1 MTKYAIINVKSID
14 GSIFYVKGGEERVYN
29 ILLLEEDGIKNS
41 RVEDYMQL
49 SGYRVTRRQL
59 SYPDEYK
66 PLFQDMDMV
75 VIECEVASV
84 HYELC
89 VYLRRITWIP
99 LIVIANSAEEWE
111 KIKMFQAGIDDYI
124 EVPFQQ
130 AEMIARIKAHIE
142 RYHRLTRPF
151 GIIEVGDIRID
162 AIDRQVSVR
171 GEYVHFRAKEFALLL
186 YLAQRPNQIVS
197 KEELYKAVWHD
208 DDGYG
213 EYNTVAVH
221 VKRVRQLIEKDV
233 KNPKYIETIWG
244 IGYRL
249 LG

>member
-1 MTKYAIINVKSID
+1 M
-14 GSIFYVKGGEERVYN
+14 YN
-29 ILLLEEDGIKNS
+29 ILLLEEDGTKDS
-41 RVEDYMQL
+41 RVWDYMQL
-49 SGYRVTRRQL
+49 SGYQVTRRQL
-59 SYPDEYK
+59 SYVDEYK
-66 PLFQDMDMV
+66 PLLQDMDLLA
-75 VIECEVASV
+75 IECEVASV
-84 HYELC
+84 HYEFC
-89 VYLRRITWIP
+89 VHLRSITWMPI
-99 LIVIANSAEEWE
+99 IVIAKSDEEWE
-111 KIKMFQAGIDDYI
+111 KVKMFQAGIDDYI
-124 EVPFQQ
+124 EVPFRQ

-142 RYHRLTRPF
+142 RYYRLTRPF
-151 GIIEVGDIRID
+151 GIIEVGEIRIN

-186 YLAQRPNQIVS
+186 YLAQRPNQIIS

-221 VKRVRQLIEKDV
+221 VKRIRQLIEKDV